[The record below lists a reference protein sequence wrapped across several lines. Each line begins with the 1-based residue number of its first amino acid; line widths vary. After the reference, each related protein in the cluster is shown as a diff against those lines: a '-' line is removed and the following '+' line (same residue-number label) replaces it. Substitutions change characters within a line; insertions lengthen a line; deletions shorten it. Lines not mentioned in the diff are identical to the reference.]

1 MLCGT
6 GKRSRRDLT
15 SIIQVDLV
23 YEETVLARK
32 INEALKYCAR
42 VPTEVKSQLMSP
54 NYLLLGNLEKC
65 AHHVQAVQMT
75 LPTGCLLLMSSEAP
89 NDDFLLN
96 ILKVFFRL
104 SRVLL
109 DIYKCII
116 SRAIKFVSF
125 RSS

>member
-42 VPTEVKSQLMSP
+42 VPTDGKSQLMSP
-54 NYLLLGNLEKC
+54 NYLLLGNLEK
-65 AHHVQAVQMT
+65 
-75 LPTGCLLLMSSEAP
+75 
-89 NDDFLLN
+89 
-96 ILKVFFRL
+96 
-104 SRVLL
+104 
-109 DIYKCII
+109 
-116 SRAIKFVSF
+116 
-125 RSS
+125 